1 MADLEEN
8 QKNDFLI
15 EKFKDRPVNKK
26 KLLRRTMT
34 TAGMAV
40 IFGLVACIT
49 FLVLEPLISK
59 WLYPEEEPQ
68 MVVFPQDQ
76 EEMSPEE
83 MLSDNMQ
90 IENQANQIV
99 EIMENVTLDKEQL
112 QAILSNIV
120 LNKENYR
127 QIYSSLSDYVNELNK
142 CMVTVTGVTSNI
154 DWFNNVETSSN
165 QASGVIV
172 ANNGRQ
178 LIVLVNSA
186 PLRKTERLILT
197 FYNGTQVDA
206 EWKKENA
213 DTDLAIV
220 TVDLSMLDKELAEDE
235 RLVATLGSSNNKF
248 IVSTPVI
255 ALGSPMG
262 NSGSVGYGMITSSNA
277 QNSIADTNYKL
288 LQTDIYG
295 SQNAGG
301 VLFNLYGQ
309 VVGIITSNKSG
320 SDMKNLV
327 NAYGISELKTLIE
340 KMSNGQEMAYL
351 GICGMDVTREA
362 HEELNVPY
370 GAFVK
375 EVDMDSPSML
385 AGIQQGDVLVQID
398 EKPILGYG
406 EYASTIAQLE
416 PDQQIEIT
424 IMRQVQAEYK
434 EMKFKVVLGKVK

>member
-26 KLLRRTMT
+26 KLLRRTVI

-40 IFGLVACIT
+40 IFGLVACVT
-49 FLVLEPLISK
+49 FLVIEPLISK

-68 MVVFPQDQ
+68 IVVFPQDQ
-76 EEMSPEE
+76 DEMSPEE

-90 IENQANQIV
+90 IENQVNQIAEMV
-99 EIMENVTLDKEQL
+99 ENVTLDRDQI

-120 LNKENYR
+120 LNKDNYR

-165 QASGVIV
+165 QSSGVIV

-178 LIVLVNSA
+178 LIILVNGT

-197 FYNGTQVDA
+197 FYNGAQVDA
-206 EWKKENA
+206 EWKDENA

-220 TVDLSMLDKELAEDE
+220 TVDLSNLEKDLAEDE
-235 RLVATLGSSNNKF
+235 ALVATLGSSNSRF
-248 IVSTPVI
+248 VVSTPVI

-262 NSGSVGYGMITSSNA
+262 ISGSVGYGMITSSSV
-277 QNSIADTNYKL
+277 QNSIADTNYRL

-295 SQNAGG
+295 SQSADG

-309 VVGIITSNKSG
+309 VVGIITNNKSG
-320 SDMKNLV
+320 SDMKNLI

-340 KMSNGQEMAYL
+340 KMSNGKEMAYL
-351 GICGMDVTREA
+351 GICGMDVSREA
-362 HEELNVPY
+362 HEELHVPY

-375 EVDMDSPSML
+375 EVEMDSPSML

-398 EKPILGYG
+398 EKLILSYG
-406 EYASTIAQLE
+406 EYASYLEQLE
-416 PDQQIEIT
+416 PEQEIEIT
-424 IMRQVQAEYK
+424 IMRQVQEDYR
-434 EMKFKVVLGKVK
+434 EVKFEVVLGEVE

>member
-26 KLLRRTMT
+26 KLLRRTMI

-40 IFGLVACIT
+40 IFGLVACVT

-68 MVVFPQDQ
+68 IVVFPQDQ

-90 IENQANQIV
+90 LESQSSQLA
-99 EIMENVTLDKEQL
+99 ELMENVTLDKDQI
-112 QAILSNIV
+112 QAILSNVV
-120 LNKENYR
+120 LNKDNYR
-127 QIYSSLSDYVNELNK
+127 QIYSSLSEYVNQLNK

-165 QASGVIV
+165 QACGVIV
-172 ANNGRQ
+172 ANNGRE
-178 LIVLVNSA
+178 LIVLVNGS
-186 PLRKTERLILT
+186 PLHKTERLILT

-206 EWKKENA
+206 QWKVENKE
-213 DTDLAIV
+213 TDLAIL
-220 TVDLSMLDKELAEDE
+220 TVDLDLLDKELAENKDI
-235 RLVATLGSSNNKF
+235 VATLGSSNTKY

-262 NSGSVGYGMITSSNA
+262 NSGSVGYGMVTASSV
-277 QNSIADTNYKL
+277 QNNIADTNYKL

-320 SDMKNLV
+320 SDMKNLIH
-327 NAYGISELKTLIE
+327 AYGISELKTLVE
-340 KMSNGQEMAYL
+340 KMSNGRAMAYL
-351 GICGMDVTREA
+351 GICGMDVTKEA

-385 AGIQQGDVLVQID
+385 AGIQQGDVVVQID
-398 EKPILGYG
+398 EKYILSYG
-406 EYASTIAQLE
+406 EYASVIAQLE
-416 PDQQIEIT
+416 PDKEIEIT
-424 IMRQVQAEYK
+424 IMRPVQDTYK
-434 EMKFKVVLGKVK
+434 EVKLEVVPDEVK